1 MKKFLTLMLTV
12 ILALPCAILM
22 TACGGDNQTDEL
34 VYAVYHQENL
44 ETYGIKEIIFTPSIE
59 YGESYAISSIDD
71 KVGVAKE
78 DVTAGNLYVR
88 LHLADNS
95 YLGTLKM
102 YVNGKEVAL
111 EEVES
116 ISEPTTCCAYKF
128 DSIPTNAKITF
139 SGEVSY
145 YKSNVAINFG
155 KLMDEYKTDENY
167 LKAKLSLRIGDTY
180 LIGSATEG
188 VNYETFVTEYETIEK
203 AWVLKDNLYISIY
216 FDGKDRILNR
226 SNIIQCDL
234 ACSRIFEDGVVTFEI
249 KGNKD
254 GGEISF
260 NPNYL
265 TDNTTKASVN
275 VSFSNY
281 NLTPDNISYIV
292 DGSEYSIA
300 TYDQIKNATNIKIK
314 FSLNEFLKT
323 ILTSGKTG
331 ISCNY
336 SSLEQAVEIDG
347 DYAFITVGTPWAYYY
362 DGLILNNYIGL
373 LSYNFDCYSLYDEV
387 TQEWYSI
394 DDIFGEN
401 ANLKKIEFSG
411 VNNLNTDINNV
422 GYQGGVDFETDFLY
436 LDIAPVGNN
445 YFIEYANG
453 TDFSIKCRMEYY
465 RGSYGVCND
474 FKNVK
479 ITINGTKEVV
489 LTYDSEW
496 KLATAVEGV
505 TVTKLMSSSNELVEI
520 SFSGMEIESISFEA
534 VDKE

>member
-1 MKKFLTLMLTV
+1 M
-12 ILALPCAILM
+12 
-22 TACGGDNQTDEL
+22 
-34 VYAVYHQENL
+34 
-44 ETYGIKEIIFTPSIE
+44 
-59 YGESYAISSIDD
+59 
-71 KVGVAKE
+71 
-78 DVTAGNLYVR
+78 
-88 LHLADNS
+88 
-95 YLGTLKM
+95 
-102 YVNGKEVAL
+102 
-111 EEVES
+111 
-116 ISEPTTCCAYKF
+116 
-128 DSIPTNAKITF
+128 
-139 SGEVSY
+139 
-145 YKSNVAINFG
+145 
-155 KLMDEYKTDENY
+155 
-167 LKAKLSLRIGDTY
+167 
-180 LIGSATEG
+180 
-188 VNYETFVTEYETIEK
+188 EK
-203 AWVLKDNLYISIY
+203 
-216 FDGKDRILNR
+216 
-226 SNIIQCDL
+226 
-234 ACSRIFEDGVVTFEI
+234 
-249 KGNKD
+249 
-254 GGEISF
+254 
-260 NPNYL
+260 
-265 TDNTTKASVN
+265 
-275 VSFSNY
+275 
-281 NLTPDNISYIV
+281 
-292 DGSEYSIA
+292 
-300 TYDQIKNATNIKIK
+300 
-314 FSLNEFLKT
+314 LNEFLKT

>member
-116 ISEPTTCCAYKF
+116 ISECYVYKF

-145 YKSNVAINFG
+145 YESNVTINFG

-323 ILTSGKTG
+323 ILT
-331 ISCNY
+331 I
-336 SSLEQAVEIDG
+336 
-347 DYAFITVGTPWAYYY
+347 
-362 DGLILNNYIGL
+362 
-373 LSYNFDCYSLYDEV
+373 
-387 TQEWYSI
+387 
-394 DDIFGEN
+394 
-401 ANLKKIEFSG
+401 
-411 VNNLNTDINNV
+411 
-422 GYQGGVDFETDFLY
+422 
-436 LDIAPVGNN
+436 
-445 YFIEYANG
+445 
-453 TDFSIKCRMEYY
+453 
-465 RGSYGVCND
+465 
-474 FKNVK
+474 
-479 ITINGTKEVV
+479 
-489 LTYDSEW
+489 
-496 KLATAVEGV
+496 
-505 TVTKLMSSSNELVEI
+505 
-520 SFSGMEIESISFEA
+520 
-534 VDKE
+534 

>member
-22 TACGGDNQTDEL
+22 TACGGNNQTDEL

-44 ETYGIKEIIFTPSIE
+44 ETYGIKEIRFTPSIE
-59 YGESYAISSIDD
+59 GGNSYARAFIDD
-71 KVGVAKE
+71 KDGVAKE
-78 DVTAGNLYVR
+78 DVKDENLYVR
-88 LHLADNS
+88 LYLADNS

-102 YVNGKEVAL
+102 FVNGKEVAL

-116 ISEPTTCCAYKF
+116 MSESTTYYAYKC

-145 YKSNVAINFG
+145 YVSNVSINFD

-188 VNYETFVTEYETIEK
+188 VNYETFASEYETIEK
-203 AWVLKDNLYISIY
+203 TWVLKDNLYISIY

-254 GGEISF
+254 GGDISF
-260 NPNYL
+260 KTNYL
-265 TDNTTKASVN
+265 ADNTTEISVG
-275 VSFSNY
+275 VSFENY
-281 NLTPDNISYIV
+281 DLTPENVSYIV
-292 DGSEYSIA
+292 DGSEYSVV
-300 TYDQIKNATNIKIK
+300 TYSQIKNATNIKIK
-314 FSLNEFLKT
+314 LSLNEFLKT

-336 SSLEQAVEIDG
+336 SSSEQAVEIDG
-347 DYAFITVGTPWAYYY
+347 DYAFITVGTPWAYYS
-362 DGLILNNYIGL
+362 DGLIFNSYINL

-387 TQEWYSI
+387 TQYWYSI

-401 ANLKKIEFSG
+401 ANLKKIEFNG
-411 VNNLNTDINNV
+411 VNNLNTDIYAM
-422 GYQGGVDFETDFLY
+422 GYLGEIDLEADFLY

-465 RGSYGVCND
+465 RSGFGVCND
-474 FKNVK
+474 YKNVK
-479 ITINGTKEVV
+479 VTINGTKEVV